1 MRLGKE
7 EIFHPRFSLPL
18 VLLYAQC
25 HQRAGDVRCLLL
37 FSLKARHCFLIRWTN
52 RRLLFLLSLPHFR
65 SNRFSLTRCRFCIHF
80 VIVARH
86 LEVVDNAPSPIS
98 LLHVRRPRATL
109 TRPTRVKAAAHALGV
124 SSECVSLALENAS
137 CPRFSPAILAAAPS
151 FAAVSARASSMPML
165 SLPRANLLD
174 SS

>member
-37 FSLKARHCFLIRWTN
+37 FSLKA
-52 RRLLFLLSLPHFR
+52 LLFLLSLPHFR